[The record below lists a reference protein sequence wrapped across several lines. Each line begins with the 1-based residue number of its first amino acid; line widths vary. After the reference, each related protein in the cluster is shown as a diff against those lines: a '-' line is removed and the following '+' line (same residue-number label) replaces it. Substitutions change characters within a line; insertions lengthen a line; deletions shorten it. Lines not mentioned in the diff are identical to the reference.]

1 MRKGYNKKRLKQIAN
16 CLMCNM
22 IYAPFFYAL
31 IFFKIL
37 CYNYS
42 CLRGSIMNIFKK
54 KEKNILTR
62 IFRKKS
68 KLEKFYLKNE
78 EFIKYSF
85 VSTVCTGILFLIFFL
100 VDLITKGNYLL
111 ANFLSYTISFTVLFI
126 WDRKVFKSK
135 PKRRRD
141 KLAQLTSFIIIR
153 VIGFPLDSL
162 VLSVLINKF
171 HIANMYSLF
180 YENTSLMSHKF
191 IQKCQQ

>member
-1 MRKGYNKKRLKQIAN
+1 
-16 CLMCNM
+16 
-22 IYAPFFYAL
+22 
-31 IFFKIL
+31 
-37 CYNYS
+37 
-42 CLRGSIMNIFKK
+42 MNIFKK
-54 KEKNILTR
+54 KKKNVLTR

-85 VSTVCTGILFLIFFL
+85 VSTVCTGMLFLIFFL

-135 PKRRRD
+135 PVRRRD

-171 HIANMYSLF
+171 HIANMAAKVLGSLIMF
-180 YENTSLMSHKF
+180 MYNYITNKLFVFKKNKL
-191 IQKCQQ
+191 I

>member
-1 MRKGYNKKRLKQIAN
+1 
-16 CLMCNM
+16 
-22 IYAPFFYAL
+22 
-31 IFFKIL
+31 
-37 CYNYS
+37 
-42 CLRGSIMNIFKK
+42 MNIFKK
-54 KEKNILTR
+54 KNKNVLTR

-126 WDRKVFKSK
+126 WDRKIFKSK

-141 KLAQLTSFIIIR
+141 MLAQLTSFIIVR

-171 HIANMYSLF
+171 HIANMAAKVLGSLIMF
-180 YENTSLMSHKF
+180 MYNYITNKLFVFKKNKL
-191 IQKCQQ
+191 I

>member
-1 MRKGYNKKRLKQIAN
+1 
-16 CLMCNM
+16 
-22 IYAPFFYAL
+22 
-31 IFFKIL
+31 
-37 CYNYS
+37 
-42 CLRGSIMNIFKK
+42 MNIFKK
-54 KEKNILTR
+54 KNKNVLTR

-126 WDRKVFKSK
+126 WDIKLFNANPKTRRVNVPKLSTFKI
-135 PKRRRD
+135 
-141 KLAQLTSFIIIR
+141 LILIR
-153 VIGFPLDSL
+153 FPLDSL

-171 HIANMYSLF
+171 HIANMAAKVLGSLIMF
-180 YENTSLMSHKF
+180 MYNYMTNKLFVFKKNKL
-191 IQKCQQ
+191 I

>member
-1 MRKGYNKKRLKQIAN
+1 
-16 CLMCNM
+16 
-22 IYAPFFYAL
+22 
-31 IFFKIL
+31 
-37 CYNYS
+37 
-42 CLRGSIMNIFKK
+42 MNILKK
-54 KEKNILTR
+54 KNKNVLTR

-85 VSTVCTGILFLIFFL
+85 VSTVCTGILFLVFFL
-100 VDLITKGNYLL
+100 VDLVTKGDYLL
-111 ANFLSYTISFTVLFI
+111 ANFLSYTISFTVLFV

-162 VLSVLINKF
+162 VLSV
-171 HIANMYSLF
+171 HIANMAAKVLGSLIMF
-180 YENTSLMSHKF
+180 MYNYITNKLFVFKKNKL
-191 IQKCQQ
+191 I